1 MTFES
6 MSNVAAQQE
15 YENAIREL
23 VGNPTGPAYKKAFNA
38 LMMLYPQWKQ
48 FEWEHCIQEDLREA
62 KEHE

>member
-15 YENAIREL
+15 YESAIQEL
-23 VGNPTGPAYKKAFNA
+23 VRNPAGPGYNKAINA
-38 LMMLYPQWKQ
+38 LMSLYPQWKQ

-62 KEHE
+62 KENT